1 LVESI
6 LTFNAIAWFGNLNVK
21 DKAKLT
27 RIVKL
32 AGKIIGL
39 EQKPLSG
46 LYELFVKRK
55 AKKIVHDPTHP
66 LHDAFQMLPSGR
78 RFRAPLAK
86 RNLYKRSFL
95 PTAITILNSRVL

>member
-1 LVESI
+1 MLI
-6 LTFNAIAWFGNLNVK
+6 LEFQSLE
-21 DKAKLT
+21 
-27 RIVKL
+27 L

-55 AKKIVHDPTHP
+55 AWKIVHDPTHP

-78 RFRAPLAK
+78 RFRVPLAK

-95 PTAITILNSRVL
+95 PTAITVLNFSVR